1 MYFSIINLHKDECP
15 KEDLNNANMNRKGI
29 ITSVDNPWVPYL
41 SSQNMVPILYICAML
56 NT

>member
-15 KEDLNNANMNRKGI
+15 KEDLNNANMNRKGV